1 MSAAWTR
8 EDIESILGQLNN
20 QNLPFRKYAFTSE
33 NGRLVLLGK
42 GASANVYRA
51 EMRTKHTRGYA
62 IKVIGFGDKHVQSES
77 FRTSV
82 EAQKELG
89 QFQNNIVKI
98 YDSVE
103 LRVWIEGNNT
113 VTEFEVI
120 DSYDPY
126 EEEEIAPGNFLHL
139 QFILMEEIAPVLIDN
154 RYGKPSLR
162 SHKLASFD
170 EGEILKLAY
179 DIGTALSG
187 AHAGKLIHRDV
198 KLENIFYTADGEH
211 YKLGDFGIARTT
223 DDGLASTVAFTKGYG
238 APEVVG
244 TLEGQYDFTADI
256 YSFGMLLYV
265 LLNEL
270 KFPGS
275 KNYHPNVMQYTRG
288 FEAEYPTTG
297 SDEFCDIVLKMIS
310 YDPDDRYQTMDEV
323 LNEFDRLKYG
333 RRLKYLR
340 EHKATSLVVGA
351 PLAVLGAVTFEMAYT
366 PGFISNFSIW
376 MYLFWGLCI
385 WKGITKLRNKD
396 LTWISFVL
404 LCFGFFLMITTGFTW
419 WKLLGVVVL
428 SCLTDIITGI
438 IGGSMLLMSMTFGI
452 MKIGSIGMLPEYR
465 WISVLLISLSF
476 FLLCYHFLLWERDE
490 KMTKVYLRKNLYWF
504 VVAAIYISLSLTEMV
519 IRINRNTVFAVY
531 EGVFGHEKV
540 DNLLDMKPLYIG
552 AAGAVFC
559 LIWIGREMILIF
571 VEKQMEKRNLY
582 SGGKYEKRR

>member
-1 MSAAWTR
+1 MLTAWTS

-20 QNLPFRKYAFTSE
+20 QYFPFKKYAFTSE
-33 NGRLVLLGK
+33 NGKFVLLGK

-51 EMRTKHTRGYA
+51 ETRTKHKSGYA
-62 IKVIGFGDKHVQSES
+62 IKVIGFGDKLVQPES
-77 FRTSV
+77 FHTSV

-89 QFQNNIVKI
+89 LFQNNIVKI

-113 VTEFEVI
+113 VTEFETINPYV
-120 DSYDPY
+120 PY

-139 QFILMEEIAPVLIDN
+139 QFILMEEITPILIDN
-154 RYGKPSLR
+154 RFGKPLLR

-170 EGEILKLAY
+170 EKEILKLAY

-187 AHAGKLIHRDV
+187 AHAEKLIHRDV
-198 KLENIFYTADGEH
+198 KLENIFCTADGEH

-244 TLEGQYDFTADI
+244 TLEGQYDCTADI

-270 KFPGS
+270 RFPGS
-275 KNYHPNVMQYTRG
+275 KNYHPNIMQYTRG

-323 LNEFDRLKYG
+323 LNEFDGLKYG

-351 PLAVLGAVTFEMAYT
+351 PLALLGAAMFEMAYM
-366 PGFISNFSIW
+366 PGFISNFTMW
-376 MYLFWGLCI
+376 MYLFWGLCV

-396 LTWISFVL
+396 MALISFVL
-404 LCFGFFLMITTGFTW
+404 LCFGIFLMISTGFTW
-419 WKLLGVVVL
+419 WKLLGVVTL
-428 SCLTDIITGI
+428 SYLTDIATGI
-438 IGGSMLLMSMTFGI
+438 IGSCMLLMNITLGI
-452 MKIGSIGMLPEYR
+452 MKIRSVEMLREYG

-476 FLLCYHFLLWERDE
+476 FLLIYHYVLRVRDE
-490 KMTKVYLRKNLYWF
+490 KLTKMYLGKNLYWF
-504 VVAAIYISLSLTEMV
+504 VVAAIYALLSLTEV
-519 IRINRNTVFAVY
+519 AIRNTVAVY
-531 EGVFGHEKV
+531 EGVFGHEMV

-552 AAGAVFC
+552 VAGAVFG
-559 LIWIGREMILIF
+559 LIWSGREMMLIF
-571 VEKQMEKRNLY
+571 IEKQI
-582 SGGKYEKRR
+582 EKRRQNI

>member
-1 MSAAWTR
+1 MLTAWTS

-33 NGRLVLLGK
+33 NGKFVLLGK

-51 EMRTKHTRGYA
+51 ETRTKHKSGYA
-62 IKVIGFGDKHVQSES
+62 IKVIGFGDKHVQPES

-89 QFQNNIVKI
+89 LFQNNIVKI

-113 VTEFEVI
+113 VTEFEI
-120 DSYDPY
+120 INPYDEY

-139 QFILMEEIAPVLIDN
+139 QFILMEEITPVLIDN
-154 RYGKPSLR
+154 RFGKPLLR

-170 EGEILKLAY
+170 EKEILKLAY

-187 AHAGKLIHRDV
+187 AHAEKLIHRDV
-198 KLENIFYTADGEH
+198 KLENIFCTADGEH

-223 DDGLASTVAFTKGYG
+223 DNGLASTVAFTKGYG

-270 KFPGS
+270 RFPGS

-323 LNEFDRLKYG
+323 LNEFDGLKYG

-351 PLAVLGAVTFEMAYT
+351 PLALLGAAMFEMAYM
-366 PGFISNFSIW
+366 PGFISNFTMW
-376 MYLFWGLCI
+376 MYLFWGLCV

-396 LTWISFVL
+396 MTWISFVL
-404 LCFGFFLMITTGFTW
+404 LCFGIFLMISTGFTW
-419 WKLLGVVVL
+419 WKLLGVVAL
-428 SCLTDIITGI
+428 SYLTDITTGI
-438 IGGSMLLMSMTFGI
+438 IGSCMLLMNITLGI
-452 MKIGSIGMLPEYR
+452 MKIRSVEMLREYG

-476 FLLCYHFLLWERDE
+476 FLLIYHYVLRVRDE
-490 KMTKVYLRKNLYWF
+490 EMTKMYLGKNLYWF
-504 VVAAIYISLSLTEMV
+504 VVAAIYALLSLTEV
-519 IRINRNTVFAVY
+519 AIRNTVAVY
-531 EGVFGHEKV
+531 EGVFGHEMV

-552 AAGAVFC
+552 VAGAVFC
-559 LIWIGREMILIF
+559 LIWSGREMMLIF
-571 VEKQMEKRNLY
+571 IEKQI
-582 SGGKYEKRR
+582 EKRR

>member
-1 MSAAWTR
+1 MLTAWTN

-33 NGRLVLLGK
+33 NGRFVLLGK

-51 EMRTKHTRGYA
+51 ETRTKQKSGYA
-62 IKVIGFGDKHVQSES
+62 IKVIGFGDKHVQPES

-89 QFQNNIVKI
+89 QFQNNVVKI

-113 VTEFEVI
+113 VTEFEEI
-120 DSYDPY
+120 DPY
-126 EEEEIAPGNFLHL
+126 ALHEEEEIAPGNFLHL
-139 QFILMEEIAPVLIDN
+139 QFILMEEITPILIDN
-154 RYGKPSLR
+154 RFGKPSLR

-170 EGEILKLAY
+170 EKEILKLAY

-187 AHAGKLIHRDV
+187 AHAIQLIHRDV
-198 KLENIFYTADGEH
+198 KLENIFYTADGKH

-244 TLEGQYDFTADI
+244 TLEGRYDFTADI

-270 KFPGS
+270 RFPGS
-275 KNYHPNVMQYTRG
+275 KNYHPNIMQYARG

-297 SDEFCDIVLKMIS
+297 SDELCDIVLKMIS

-323 LNEFDRLKYG
+323 LNEFDGLKYG

-340 EHKATSLVVGA
+340 EHKVTSLVVGA
-351 PLAVLGAVTFEMAYT
+351 PLAVLGAALFEMAYT
-366 PGFISNFSIW
+366 PDFISNFSIW
-376 MYLFWGLCI
+376 MYLFWGLCM
-385 WKGITKLRNKD
+385 WKGISKLRNKD
-396 LTWISFVL
+396 MTWISLALFCL
-404 LCFGFFLMITTGFTW
+404 GIYLMISTGFTW
-419 WKLLGVVVL
+419 WKLLGVVML
-428 SCLTDIITGI
+428 SCVTDISAGI
-438 IGGSMLLMSMTFGI
+438 IGSGMLLMKIISGI
-452 MKIGSIGMLPEYR
+452 MKIRSVGTLQEYG

-476 FLLCYHFLLWERDE
+476 FLLFYHYLLRERDE
-490 KMTKVYLRKNLYWF
+490 TITKMYLGKNLYWF
-504 VVAAIYISLSLTEMV
+504 VVAAIYALFAFCETA
-519 IRINRNTVFAVY
+519 IRITRDTAFDLY
-531 EGVFGHEKV
+531 GRLFGHEMV

-552 AAGAVFC
+552 VAGAVFC
-559 LIWIGREMILIF
+559 LIWIGREMMLIF
-571 VEKQMEKRNLY
+571 IEKQID
-582 SGGKYEKRR
+582 KRR